1 MIEQTQ
7 EYQNHTGIDAF
18 NLFYSI
24 QHQFGNK
31 YSYHRNGDQ
40 LVISKP
46 DKQYFGEIMF
56 GNDIVKI
63 SLSDSV
69 GSDEKETVAFLD
81 NLSALLGK

>member
-18 NLFYSI
+18 NLFYGI

-31 YSYHRNGDQ
+31 YSYQRYGDQ
-40 LVISKP
+40 LVISKL
-46 DKQYFGEIMF
+46 DKQSFGEVTF
-56 GNDIVKI
+56 GNAIVRI

-69 GSDEKETVAFLD
+69 GSDEKETLAFIE